1 MNPPSPINVSH
12 HLFLGLKEREQPTG
26 LHADLEFV
34 GKKSFKEP
42 DNWDQLSDETKENL
56 RLHHNWVNM
65 LTVVPGISDAKA
77 RRIASVYPSAH
88 ALMDEYLDERVS
100 ERTRQLLLQDLFRE
114 NSGGGGGGGGGKGK
128 GPSGGTGSSALLLS
142 QSTGGKGAATMV
154 GKGAGGNAKTG
165 SSSAKPKSSN
175 KPLVATK
182 TMRQVTP
189 LTLPTHNIYPY
200 PYQYRPL
207 RIPMIRN
214 AMAICYPSEH
224 PPYSS
229 HYIYIPSL
237 KTTFHCMMYCC
248 SYQNEYIE

>member
-114 NSGGGGGGGGGKGK
+114 NSGGGGGGVVARGKVHLEVLVVA
-128 GPSGGTGSSALLLS
+128 PCCYLN
-142 QSTGGKGAATMV
+142 QPV
-154 GKGAGGNAKTG
+154 GKEQQRWWEKGREGMPKLAHRRRNLSRPTNLWWRQ
-165 SSSAKPKSSN
+165 KPC
-175 KPLVATK
+175 V
-182 TMRQVTP
+182 R
-189 LTLPTHNIYPY
+189 
-200 PYQYRPL
+200 
-207 RIPMIRN
+207 
-214 AMAICYPSEH
+214 
-224 PPYSS
+224 
-229 HYIYIPSL
+229 
-237 KTTFHCMMYCC
+237 
-248 SYQNEYIE
+248 